1 MNYSTCVDFKICLR
15 TGKVNRLLE
24 KRAPPP
30 KYFIFFVDNKK
41 LTLLYNSFL
50 AISSD
55 LENLKLKKKKS
66 IKRFSF
72 RFHDNSDVIVT
83 SIITNFHL
91 YLLQLW
97 CSFLQIFV
105 DGDVVNAQTWEIL
118 PLKNPIEPPYGL
130 DTFVQTKG
138 GTHKTY
144 LIQLKHQVPIMY
156 Q

>member
-41 LTLLYNSFL
+41 LTLLYNALL

-55 LENLKLKKKKS
+55 LENLKLKKKS

-83 SIITNFHL
+83 LIITNFHL
-91 YLLQLW
+91 YLIQLW
-97 CSFLQIFV
+97 CYFLHHPCDSYVRKTKLIPLLLWGV
-105 DGDVVNAQTWEIL
+105 YVV
-118 PLKNPIEPPYGL
+118 
-130 DTFVQTKG
+130 VQFYPRFKFYFRLFLG
-138 GTHKTY
+138 HGN
-144 LIQLKHQVPIMY
+144 VR
-156 Q
+156 

>member
-1 MNYSTCVDFKICLR
+1 MYYSTCVDFKSCLR
-15 TGKVNRLLE
+15 TGKVNWLLE

-41 LTLLYNSFL
+41 LTLLYNALL

-55 LENLKLKKKKS
+55 LENLKLKKKS

-83 SIITNFHL
+83 LIITNFHL
-91 YLLQLW
+91 YLIQLW

-118 PLKNPIEPPYGL
+118 PLKNPMEPPYGL

-138 GTHKTY
+138 GTHKNY
-144 LIQLKHQVPIMY
+144 PVQLRHQVPIMN

>member
-15 TGKVNRLLE
+15 TGKVNWLLE

-55 LENLKLKKKKS
+55 LENLKLKKKS
-66 IKRFSF
+66 IERFSF

-91 YLLQLW
+91 YLIQLW

-118 PLKNPIEPPYGL
+118 PLKNPIEPLYGL
-130 DTFVQTKG
+130 DTFLQTKG
-138 GTHKTY
+138 GTHKNY
-144 LIQLKHQVPIMY
+144 PVQLKHQVPIMN

>member
-1 MNYSTCVDFKICLR
+1 MNCSTCVDFKICLR
-15 TGKVNRLLE
+15 TGKVNWLLE

-55 LENLKLKKKKS
+55 LENLK
-66 IKRFSF
+66 SF

-91 YLLQLW
+91 YLIQLW

-118 PLKNPIEPPYGL
+118 PLKNPMEPPYGL

-138 GTHKTY
+138 GTHKNY
-144 LIQLKHQVPIMY
+144 PVQLKHQVSIMY